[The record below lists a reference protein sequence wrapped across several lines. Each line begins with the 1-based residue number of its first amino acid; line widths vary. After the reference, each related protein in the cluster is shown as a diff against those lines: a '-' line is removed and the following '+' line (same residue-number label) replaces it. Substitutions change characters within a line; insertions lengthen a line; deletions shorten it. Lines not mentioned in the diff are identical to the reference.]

1 MFLAT
6 FLIMLREGLEA
17 SLIISI
23 IASYLNRTGN
33 QQWMKYVWL
42 GIAMAVLLCVSI
54 GVALFVTLGEMPQ
67 RSQEL
72 FEGTVALIAVVVLTY
87 MIFWM
92 RKASRSL
99 KTVLSTNIDNA
110 LNNSKGQGLM
120 MVVMAFFAVAREGL
134 ESLFFLFSFFEQDSS
149 QGMALMGA
157 VLGLVV
163 AIMLGMAIYKGS
175 VHLDLRQF
183 FKYTGLLILFVAA
196 GLLAGALKSFHEA
209 GIWNGLQTI
218 VFDLS
223 DTFMS
228 MHTVLGSVL
237 TGLLGYNDHPTVGE
251 LVVYFAY
258 LIPAL
263 IFFFKPAKKQAIS

>member
-33 QQWMKYVWL
+33 QHWMKYVWL
-42 GIAMAVLLCVSI
+42 GVTAAVGLCVVA
-54 GVALFVTLGEMPQ
+54 GVILFVTVGEMPQ

-72 FEGTVALIAVVVLTY
+72 FEGSVALIAVAVLTY

-99 KTVLSTNIDNA
+99 KDSLASSIDSA
-110 LNNSKGQGLM
+110 LNQSKGQGLM
-120 MVVMAFFAVAREGL
+120 MVGMAFFALAREGL
-134 ESLFFLFSFFEQDSS
+134 ESLFFLFSFFEQDGSHLL
-149 QGMALMGA
+149 ALSGA
-157 VLGLVV
+157 ILGVVV
-163 AIMLGMAIYKGS
+163 AILLGVAIYKGS
-175 VHLDLRQF
+175 VHLDLRRF

-209 GIWNGLQTI
+209 GLWNGLQTI
-218 VFDLS
+218 VFDAS

-228 MHTVLGSVL
+228 THTVLGSVL
-237 TGLLGYNDHPTVGE
+237 MGLFGYNDHPTVGE

-263 IFFFKPAKKQAIS
+263 IFFFWPAKKQAI